1 MEEESND
8 ALCNK
13 GDFVLSGF
21 SILFLFKILKSV
33 YNDSIAHYIFYIVL
47 FIFVVLLFSP
57 YSIVFIVNIEN
68 MEQIIV
74 IDSATRTTLNFF
86 VTSIYF
92 YYNFKSIV
100 QQRRE
105 VISIY
110 LYSAICISGYR
121 YRHKIHSAYIEFKY
135 KLKKRSNFKKRFQ
148 SK

>member
-33 YNDSIAHYIFYIVL
+33 YNDSIAHYIFYTVL
-47 FIFVVLLFSP
+47 FIFVVLLFFTLF
-57 YSIVFIVNIEN
+57 YCFFCKHRK

-74 IDSATRTTLNFF
+74 IDSATRTTLNSF

>member
-13 GDFVLSGF
+13 GDFVSSGF

-74 IDSATRTTLNFF
+74 IDSATRTTLNSF

>member
-21 SILFLFKILKSV
+21 SILFLFKILESV

-74 IDSATRTTLNFF
+74 IDSATRTTLNSF

>member
-74 IDSATRTTLNFF
+74 IDSATRTTLNSF

-135 KLKKRSNFKKRFQ
+135 KLKKKIKF
-148 SK
+148 